1 VLPGSNPSQE
11 ETTDKPAFQIEQIS
25 GRGTSPR
32 KGIVPLLFFLAE
44 MQRIG
49 TENNAHEEES
59 AMNIVEV
66 SGLGKQFQTR
76 QREAGMSGS
85 IRSLFHPTYRVRE
98 AVRGVSFS
106 LERGEVLAFIG
117 PNGAGKS
124 TTIKML
130 TGILYPSVGQ
140 AQVLG
145 LVPWQDRHALSYRI
159 ASVFGQ
165 KSQLWFH
172 LPPRETFRLLARIY
186 DLDETIFQKR
196 LAFLVEAFEIQDYLT
211 TPVRK
216 LSLGERMRC
225 ELAAALLHGPE
236 VLFLDEPTIG
246 LDVIAKQRMRD
257 LISRL
262 NAEEQTTVFLTSHD
276 AGDVE
281 QICRRAIVINDGQ
294 ILLDAPVA
302 TLKRE
307 YLRSKT
313 IDLLLGEVIE
323 QQAQQ
328 AQQKEARGNQ
338 HLLPGLETFAGVK
351 VIKARGHSLRLE
363 VDTRQQPIE
372 PVVSTLMQR
381 YRVVD
386 LNIADPPM
394 EEIIAAIY
402 GTKANELDERDV
414 QEQSPEASGL

>member
-1 VLPGSNPSQE
+1 
-11 ETTDKPAFQIEQIS
+11 
-25 GRGTSPR
+25 
-32 KGIVPLLFFLAE
+32 
-44 MQRIG
+44 
-49 TENNAHEEES
+49 
-59 AMNIVEV
+59 MNVVEV
-66 SGLGKQFQTR
+66 DGLGKHFRTR
-76 QREAGMSGS
+76 QRAAGLAGS
-85 IRSLFHPTYRVRE
+85 ARALFQPSYRVRE
-98 AVRGVSFS
+98 AVRSVSFS
-106 LERGEVLAFIG
+106 LERGEMLAFIG

-124 TTIKML
+124 TMIKML
-130 TGILYPSVGQ
+130 TGILYPTMGQ
-140 AQVLG
+140 ARVLG
-145 LVPWQDRHALSYRI
+145 LVPWRERRALSYRI

-172 LPPRETFRLLARIY
+172 LPPRDTFRLLARIY
-186 DLDETIFQKR
+186 DLDEAVFQKR
-196 LAFLVEAFEIQDYLT
+196 LAFLVEAFEIEDYLT

-257 LISRL
+257 LIGRL

-294 ILLDAPVA
+294 IILDAPVA

-313 IDLLLGEVIE
+313 IDLLLEEVIE
-323 QQAQQ
+323 PEVTANAATNGAAGQPA
-328 AQQKEARGNQ
+328 G
-338 HLLPGLETFAGVK
+338 LVGLEGMEGVRVVKIKGHGVK
-351 VIKARGHSLRLE
+351 LE

-372 PVVSTLMQR
+372 PVVSALMRR
-381 YRVVD
+381 YRVLD

-402 GTKANELDERDV
+402 GTNGTSGAVLGMASAGAEPGAH
-414 QEQSPEASGL
+414 SP

>member
-1 VLPGSNPSQE
+1 
-11 ETTDKPAFQIEQIS
+11 
-25 GRGTSPR
+25 
-32 KGIVPLLFFLAE
+32 
-44 MQRIG
+44 MQV
-49 TENNAHEEES
+49 
-59 AMNIVEV
+59 VEV
-66 SGLGKQFQTR
+66 EGLGKRFRTR
-76 QREAGMSGS
+76 QRAAGLAGS
-85 IRSLFHPTYRVRE
+85 ASALFRPNYRMRE
-98 AVRGVSFS
+98 AVREVSFS
-106 LERGEVLAFIG
+106 LERGEMLAFIG

-130 TGILYPSVGQ
+130 TGILYPTMGE
-140 AQVLG
+140 ARVLG
-145 LVPWQDRHALSYRI
+145 LVPWRERRALSYRI

-172 LPPRETFRLLARIY
+172 LPPRDTFRLLARIY
-186 DLDETIFQKR
+186 DLDEAVFQRR
-196 LAFLVEAFEIQDYLT
+196 LAFLVEAFEIADYLT

-225 ELAAALLHGPE
+225 ELAAALLHAPE

-257 LISRL
+257 LIGRL
-262 NAEEQTTVFLTSHD
+262 NAEEHTTVFLTSHD

-294 ILLDAPVA
+294 IILDAPVA
-302 TLKRE
+302 TLKRD

-313 IDLLLGEVIE
+313 IDLLLEESIEGEPDPADGSNNGAMGQPAGLV
-323 QQAQQ
+323 
-328 AQQKEARGNQ
+328 
-338 HLLPGLETFAGVK
+338 GLEGLEGVRVVKIKGHGVK
-351 VIKARGHSLRLE
+351 LE

-372 PVVSTLMQR
+372 PVVSALMRR
-381 YRVVD
+381 YRVLD

-402 GTKANELDERDV
+402 GTTRAVLDRRGDQQEAN
-414 QEQSPEASGL
+414 SP

>member
-1 VLPGSNPSQE
+1 
-11 ETTDKPAFQIEQIS
+11 
-25 GRGTSPR
+25 
-32 KGIVPLLFFLAE
+32 
-44 MQRIG
+44 
-49 TENNAHEEES
+49 
-59 AMNIVEV
+59 MNVVEV
-66 SGLGKQFQTR
+66 DGLGKQFRTR
-76 QREAGMSGS
+76 QREAGLGGS
-85 IRSLFHPTYRVRE
+85 VHALFRPVYRVRE

-106 LERGEVLAFIG
+106 LERGEMLAFIG

-130 TGILYPSVGQ
+130 TGILYPTMGE
-140 AQVLG
+140 ARVLG
-145 LVPWQDRHALSYRI
+145 CVPWRERRALSYRI

-172 LPPRETFRLLARIY
+172 LPPRDTFRLLARIY
-186 DLDETIFQKR
+186 DLDEIIFQKR
-196 LAFLVEAFEIQDYLT
+196 LTFLVEAFEIQDYLT

-257 LISRL
+257 LIGRL
-262 NAEEQTTVFLTSHD
+262 NAEEQTTIFLTSHD

-281 QICRRAIVINDGQ
+281 QVCRRAIVINDGQ
-294 ILLDAPVA
+294 IILDAPVA

-313 IDLLLGEVIE
+313 IDLLLEEVVAPE
-323 QQAQQ
+323 GQREPANNGAHGQRAV
-328 AQQKEARGNQ
+328 
-338 HLLPGLETFAGVK
+338 LMGLEGFEGVR
-351 VIKARGHSLRLE
+351 VVKARGHGVKLE

-372 PVVSTLMQR
+372 PVVSALMR
-381 YRVVD
+381 NYRVLD

-394 EEIIAAIY
+394 EEIIATIY
-402 GTKANELDERDV
+402 GTK
-414 QEQSPEASGL
+414 EAASSAAGAQNGDNAP

>member
-1 VLPGSNPSQE
+1 MPV
-11 ETTDKPAFQIEQIS
+11 
-25 GRGTSPR
+25 
-32 KGIVPLLFFLAE
+32 
-44 MQRIG
+44 
-49 TENNAHEEES
+49 
-59 AMNIVEV
+59 VEV
-66 SGLGKQFQTR
+66 NGLGKQFRLR
-76 QREAGMSGS
+76 QRDAGLAGS
-85 IRSLFHPTYRVRE
+85 VRSLFHPVYRLRE

-106 LERGEVLAFIG
+106 LERGEMLAFIG

-130 TGILYPSVGQ
+130 TGILYPTAGE
-140 AQVLG
+140 ARVLG
-145 LVPWQDRHALSYRI
+145 LVPWRERRALSYRI

-172 LPPRETFRLLARIY
+172 LPPRDTFRLLARIY
-186 DLDETIFQKR
+186 DLDEAVYQKR
-196 LAFLVEAFEIQDYLT
+196 LAFLVEAFELQEYLT
-211 TPVRK
+211 TPARK

-225 ELAAALLHGPE
+225 ELAAALLHKPE

-262 NAEEQTTVFLTSHD
+262 NAEEGTTVFLTSHD

-281 QICRRAIVINDGQ
+281 QVCRRAIVINDGQ
-294 ILLDAPVA
+294 IILDAPVA

-313 IDLLLGEVIE
+313 IDLLLEENIE
-323 QQAQQ
+323 STDGRGRSADLLTGRGGDAPMQA
-328 AQQKEARGNQ
+328 E
-338 HLLPGLETFAGVK
+338 LLPGLEGLAGVK
-351 VIKARGHSLRLE
+351 VLKVKGHGVKLE
-363 VDTRQQPIE
+363 VDTSQQPIE
-372 PVVSTLMQR
+372 PVVSALMRR
-381 YRVVD
+381 YRVLD

-402 GTKANELDERDV
+402 GANRATGGIPV
-414 QEQSPEASGL
+414 

>member
-1 VLPGSNPSQE
+1 
-11 ETTDKPAFQIEQIS
+11 
-25 GRGTSPR
+25 
-32 KGIVPLLFFLAE
+32 
-44 MQRIG
+44 
-49 TENNAHEEES
+49 
-59 AMNIVEV
+59 
-66 SGLGKQFQTR
+66 
-76 QREAGMSGS
+76 
-85 IRSLFHPTYRVRE
+85 
-98 AVRGVSFS
+98 
-106 LERGEVLAFIG
+106 
-117 PNGAGKS
+117 
-124 TTIKML
+124 ML
-130 TGILYPSVGQ
+130 TGILYPTMG
-140 AQVLG
+140 AARVLG
-145 LVPWQDRHALSYRI
+145 LVPWHARRALSYRI

-172 LPPRETFRLLARIY
+172 LPPRDTFRLLARIY
-186 DLDETIFQKR
+186 DLDEAIYQKR
-196 LAFLVEAFEIQDYLT
+196 LAFLTEAFEIQDYLT

-257 LISRL
+257 LIGRL
-262 NAEEQTTVFLTSHD
+262 NAEEHTTVFLTSHD

-294 ILLDAPVA
+294 IILDAPVA

-313 IDLLLGEVIE
+313 IDLLLEEVIAPE
-323 QQAQQ
+323 GHREPTENGAQAQR
-328 AQQKEARGNQ
+328 AS
-338 HLLPGLETFAGVK
+338 LIGLEEFEGVR
-351 VIKARGHSLRLE
+351 VVKARGHGVKLE

-372 PVVSTLMQR
+372 PVVSALMR
-381 YRVVD
+381 HYRVLD

-402 GTKANELDERDV
+402 GTGEATAGLAGA
-414 QEQSPEASGL
+414 QSL